1 MVRYP
6 QVLKQVDVSET
17 TLDIESLLT
26 DEIAQAEKQLGD
38 QGRVLVRRSG
48 TEPVLRIMVEST
60 TNEIAESTV
69 NKLVLAAESYLRASE

>member
-48 TEPVLRIMVEST
+48 TEPVLRIMVESL

-69 NKLVLAAESYLRASE
+69 NKLVLAAESYLTASE